1 MICVEAVLLVCML
14 VVYSINFEELNTWSC
29 NVLEL
34 LLLSFIALCF
44 CYIDS
49 SRSQELAWSFLW
61 LPLHSQLIS
70 KHKIVYIHKKH
81 HKNTLKTK
89 QYNKENW
96 IVSVQPTL
104 RCIADTD

>member
-49 SRSQELAWSFLW
+49 SLKSWHEVSSGYRSTLSSF
-61 LPLHSQLIS
+61 Q
-70 KHKIVYIHKKH
+70 
-81 HKNTLKTK
+81 NTK
-89 QYNKENW
+89 
-96 IVSVQPTL
+96 
-104 RCIADTD
+104 